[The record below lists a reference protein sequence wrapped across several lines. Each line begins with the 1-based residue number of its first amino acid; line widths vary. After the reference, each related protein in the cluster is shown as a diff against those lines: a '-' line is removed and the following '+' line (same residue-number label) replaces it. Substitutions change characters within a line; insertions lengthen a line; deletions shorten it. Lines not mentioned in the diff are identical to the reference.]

1 MNSRVTM
8 GLAGLLFVAAIIV
21 GYWGLVLSRQ
31 PAPIAESVVPPLAP
45 PTVIEKTIANAE
57 DQTRQPVVVRDMP
70 PFIPLTAVDV
80 ALEKLRSTP
89 AGSLKRG
96 DQSNRPTLS
105 GRTAKPRTWRHR
117 ALRCRHTA
125 KRYLQ

>member
-21 GYWGLVLSRQ
+21 GYWGLVLSPQ

-45 PTVIEKTIANAE
+45 PTVVEKTIANAE
-57 DQTRQPVVVRDMP
+57 DQTRQPVVVRDVP
-70 PFIPLTAVDV
+70 PFIPLTATDV
-80 ALEKLRSTP
+80 ALEKLRSAP

-96 DQSNRPTLS
+96 DQSNHPTLS
-105 GRTAKPRTWRHR
+105 GRTA
-117 ALRCRHTA
+117 
-125 KRYLQ
+125 